1 MNHLKTMGL
10 FGIVAIAVGMVGFNA
25 VNANPAGVADD
36 VKSNTGEK
44 STFLGHIIV
53 TVRDPE
59 GHIKAYRQTDN
70 IVTAIGHNCAANLL
84 FGTGFANCT
93 GPATFQYI
101 ALTNSSITPGA
112 GDTTLT
118 GEQVNGG
125 MQRQA
130 GTITAAQVATVS
142 PNVAIAQIAKTFTY
156 TGTSSRTV
164 DASGLFDASSTGNM
178 FADHTFSTVT
188 LNTNDQLTV
197 QWQITLS

>member
-10 FGIVAIAVGMVGFNA
+10 LGIVAIAVGMVGINE
-25 VNANPAGVADD
+25 VSANPLAVSDSA
-36 VKSNTGEK
+36 KSNSGEK

-53 TVRDPE
+53 TVRDQE
-59 GHIKAYRQTDN
+59 GNIKAYRQTDN
-70 IVTAIGHNCAANLL
+70 IVTAGGHNCAANLL
-84 FGTGFANCT
+84 FGTAFANCT

-101 ALTNSSITPGA
+101 GLTNATFTPAA
-112 GDTTLT
+112 GDTTIT
-118 GEQVNGG
+118 NEQVNGG

-130 GTITAAQVATVS
+130 GTISAAQVATS
-142 PNVAIAQIAKTFTY
+142 GTNSAIAQIAKTFTY
-156 TGTSSRTV
+156 SGTSSRTV
-164 DASGLFDASSTGNM
+164 SGSGLFDASSAGNM